1 MTRRPRML
9 NEPKESAAPYVVF
22 AVVVALLLVVLIVN
36 LLRVTYTFAVGVS
49 GSSMEDTIHGGDIVY
64 ALPSFD
70 AERGDIVIIDV
81 QGDPGFD
88 PNTENIIKRLIA
100 KEGDCVK
107 CEDGV
112 VYVKPAGGEYAP
124 LDEPYTKGVTPD
136 FPEVAVGEGEIFFLG
151 DHRDVSRDSTEV
163 GTRLYSDIIGVV
175 PDWAVSIKW
184 LTTPVEKFRCALQ
197 DLLENF
203 RYALQDLFS

>member
-36 LLRVTYTFAVGVS
+36 LLRVTYTFTVDVS
-49 GSSMEDTIHGGDIVY
+49 GSSMEDTIHGGDILY
-64 ALPSFD
+64 ALPGCD

-81 QGDPGFD
+81 QGDPDFKRD
-88 PNTENIIKRLIA
+88 NIIKRLIA

-151 DHRDVSRDSTEV
+151 DHRDVSQDSVDV

-175 PDWAVSIKW
+175 PDWAVSIKGF
-184 LTTPVEKFRCALQ
+184 TTVVETIRFALQ
-197 DLLENF
+197 DLL
-203 RYALQDLFS
+203 S

>member
-49 GSSMEDTIHGGDIVY
+49 GSSMEDTIHGGDILY
-64 ALPSFD
+64 ALHSVD

-81 QGDPGFD
+81 HGDPDFEPD
-88 PNTENIIKRLIA
+88 TIIKRLIA

-151 DHRDVSRDSTEV
+151 DHRDDSRDSTEV

-184 LTTPVEKFRCALQ
+184 LTTPVEKFRYALQ
-197 DLLENF
+197 DLLENI
-203 RYALQDLFS
+203 RYGLQDLFS

>member
-9 NEPKESAAPYVVF
+9 NEPKESAAPYIVF

-36 LLRVTYTFAVGVS
+36 LLRVTYTFAVGVT
-49 GSSMEDTIHGGDIVY
+49 GSSMEDTIHGGDILY
-64 ALPSFD
+64 ALPGFD

-81 QGDPGFD
+81 HGDPDFEPD
-88 PNTENIIKRLIA
+88 TIIKRLIA

-151 DHRDVSRDSTEV
+151 DHRDDSRDSTEV

-184 LTTPVEKFRCALQ
+184 LTTPVEKFRYALQ
-197 DLLENF
+197 DLLENI
-203 RYALQDLFS
+203 RYGLQDLFS

>member
-1 MTRRPRML
+1 ML

-49 GSSMEDTIHGGDIVY
+49 GSSMEDTIHGGDILY
-64 ALPSFD
+64 ALHSVD

-81 QGDPGFD
+81 HGDPDFEPD
-88 PNTENIIKRLIA
+88 TIIKRLIA

-151 DHRDVSRDSTEV
+151 DHRDDSRDSTEV

-184 LTTPVEKFRCALQ
+184 LTTPVEKFRYALL
-197 DLLENF
+197 DLLENI
-203 RYALQDLFS
+203 RYGLQDLFS

>member
-9 NEPKESAAPYVVF
+9 NEPKESAAPYIVF

-49 GSSMEDTIHGGDIVY
+49 GSSMEDTIHGGDILY
-64 ALPSFD
+64 ALHSVD

-81 QGDPGFD
+81 HGDPDFEPD
-88 PNTENIIKRLIA
+88 TIIKRLIA

-151 DHRDVSRDSTEV
+151 DHRDDSRDSTEV
-163 GTRLYSDIIGVV
+163 GTRLYADIIGVV

-197 DLLENF
+197 DLLENI
-203 RYALQDLFS
+203 RYGLQDLFS

>member
-36 LLRVTYTFAVGVS
+36 LLRVTYTFAVDVS
-49 GSSMEDTIHGGDIVY
+49 GSSMEDTIHGGDILY
-64 ALPSFD
+64 ALPGCD

-81 QGDPGFD
+81 HGDPDFEPD
-88 PNTENIIKRLIA
+88 NIIKRLIA

-151 DHRDVSRDSTEV
+151 DNRGASRDSTEV

-184 LTTPVEKFRCALQ
+184 LTTPVEKFRYALQ

>member
-1 MTRRPRML
+1 ML
-9 NEPKESAAPYVVF
+9 NQPQESRGAFVVL
-22 AVVVALLLVVLIVN
+22 AVLVLFVLAVLVVNV
-36 LLRVTYTFAVGVS
+36 LRVTYTFAVYVS

-88 PNTENIIKRLIA
+88 PKTENIIKRLIA

-112 VYVKPAGGEYAP
+112 VYVRPAGGEYAP

-151 DHRDVSRDSTEV
+151 DNRGASRDSTEV

-175 PDWAVSIKW
+175 PDWAVSIKG
-184 LTTPVEKFRCALQ
+184 LTTVVETIRFALQ
-197 DLLENF
+197 EFVENI
-203 RYALQDLFS
+203 RYGLQDLFS

>member
-49 GSSMEDTIHGGDIVY
+49 GSSMEDTIHGGDILY
-64 ALPSFD
+64 ALHSVD

-81 QGDPGFD
+81 HGDPDFEPD
-88 PNTENIIKRLIA
+88 TIIKRLIA

-124 LDEPYTKGVTPD
+124 PDEPYTKGVTPD

-151 DHRDVSRDSTEV
+151 DNRGASRDSTEV

>member
-1 MTRRPRML
+1 MIRRPRML
-9 NEPKESAAPYVVF
+9 NEPKESAAPYIAF
-22 AVVVALLLVVLIVN
+22 AIVVAALLIVLIVN
-36 LLRVTYTFAVGVS
+36 VLRVTYTFAVDVT

-64 ALPSFD
+64 ALRSFD

-107 CEDGV
+107 CEEGV

-136 FPEVAVGEGEIFFLG
+136 FSEIAVGEGEIFFLG

-175 PDWAVSIKW
+175 PEWAVSIKGF
-184 LTTPVEKFRCALQ
+184 TTFVENIRS
-197 DLLENF
+197 
-203 RYALQDLFS
+203 ALQDLFS